1 MFYIGIIALVTFAQ
15 VVGAYFALKILEKKV
30 YALSDEERIERFGR
44 MMNIRPDDRYLITH
58 RKVLIK
64 KLTEII
70 ENTGSAITPGIFLYA
85 VGAAIAVT
93 FALQAVITNTGIPLV
108 GETSRGTSIL
118 FSFIGMGSMLYSTK
132 FLFMPWYRYAMAQ
145 VMIPKL
151 NKIMKK

>member
-15 VVGAYFALKILEKKV
+15 VVGAYLALKVLEKKV
-30 YALSDEERIERFGR
+30 YALSDEECIERFGR
-44 MMNIRPDDRYLITH
+44 MMDIRPEDRYLITH

-64 KLTEII
+64 RLTEII

-85 VGAAIAVT
+85 VGAAISVT
-93 FALQAVITNTGIPLV
+93 FALQAILTNIGLPWV
-108 GETSRGTSIL
+108 GETSRGVSIL
-118 FSFIGMGSMLYSTK
+118 FSIVGMSSMLYSTK

-151 NKIMKK
+151 NKITRK